1 MPGLKYFR
9 RLIYT
14 YSYMLGKGLE
24 SLIPNKKADASSSSN
39 SSAARPAS
47 SGVQPTGAS
56 GTEGVDFVFLQ
67 AHADQIVGGGVS
79 GATHAGDDD
88 ADLIEP
94 YDATQEHEV
103 VLANVSPASTNTR
116 ATLVTTD
123 SVEPQSTHSLST
135 KDTGAPSSL
144 TPARKK
150 EIIKPEAKFPDAVF
164 HIETHKIVANP
175 LQPRRYFDEEAINE
189 LAASIREF
197 GILQPIVVTKL
208 VKESD
213 GGADVEYQLI
223 AGERRLLAARKLG
236 MQTVPAIIK
245 NVDIERERLELAII
259 ENLQRENLSAIE
271 MARAFARLQD
281 EFRVTQ
287 REIAARL
294 GKSRET
300 VANTMRLLD
309 LPPAVQQ
316 AIEEGKI
323 SESHGRL
330 LLGVGD
336 VGAQDRLFNDLLHK
350 KMTTRELKSKLKN
363 IEHEQKKGNPQ
374 IAQIK
379 FVEEK
384 LSADLGAPVRIS
396 ASGESG
402 KIIINY
408 YSKEELDQIIQK
420 LRIQEGMR

>member
-1 MPGLKYFR
+1 
-9 RLIYT
+9 
-14 YSYMLGKGLE
+14 MLGKGLE
-24 SLIPNKKADASSSSN
+24 SLIPNKKGDASASGG
-39 SSAARPAS
+39 SSASNPPS
-47 SGVQPTGAS
+47 SEVQPAHAS
-56 GTEGVDFVFLQ
+56 GNEGVDFVFLQ
-67 AHADQIVGGGVS
+67 ANTDPSVGVAVS
-79 GATHAGDDD
+79 GVAHAGDDD
-88 ADLIEP
+88 AALIEP
-94 YDATQEHEV
+94 YDTAQEHEV
-103 VLANVSPASTNTR
+103 VLANVASPAVDVR
-116 ATLVTTD
+116 ATLAATD
-123 SVEPQSTHSLST
+123 NAETQSLQPSSR
-135 KDTGAPSSL
+135 KDAQPSSL

-396 ASGESG
+396 VSGESG

>member
-1 MPGLKYFR
+1 
-9 RLIYT
+9 
-14 YSYMLGKGLE
+14 MLGKGLE
-24 SLIPNKKADASSSSN
+24 SLIPNKKGDSAGTN
-39 SSAARPAS
+39 ST
-47 SGVQPTGAS
+47 TGAS
-56 GTEGVDFVFLQ
+56 DTPVSSGIPKPADVDFVFL
-67 AHADQIVGGGVS
+67 HADASAPTKVS
-79 GATHAGDDD
+79 DVSAPHASQSDDSSHVLVSQPD
-88 ADLIEP
+88 PDEDLIEP
-94 YDATQEHEV
+94 YSVSQEKYEPI
-103 VLANVSPASTNTR
+103 LASSPAGVSIP
-116 ATLVTTD
+116 VH
-123 SVEPQSTHSLST
+123 VELTSDHG
-135 KDTGAPSSL
+135 GAPESSQAAHSFDPVR
-144 TPARKK
+144 PASSKK
-150 EIIKPEAKFPDAVF
+150 NKDVVKPEAKFPDAIF
-164 HIETHKIVANP
+164 HIETSKIVANP

-197 GILQPIVVTKL
+197 GILQPLVVTKL

-223 AGERRLLAARKLG
+223 AGERRLLASRKLG
-236 MQTVPAIIK
+236 LQTVPAIIK

-259 ENLQRENLSAIE
+259 ENLQRENLSSIE
-271 MARAFARLQD
+271 MARAFSRLQD
-281 EFRVTQ
+281 EFRLTQ

-336 VGAQDRLFNDLLHK
+336 VGAQDKLFHDLIGK
-350 KMTTRELKSKLKN
+350 KMTTRELKSRLKN
-363 IEHEQKKGNPQ
+363 IDSEQKRGNPHV
-374 IAQIK
+374 AQIK

-396 ASGESG
+396 ASGDSG
-402 KIIINY
+402 KIVINY
-408 YSKEELDQIIQK
+408 YSKEELDQIVQK
-420 LRIQEGMR
+420 LNLHT